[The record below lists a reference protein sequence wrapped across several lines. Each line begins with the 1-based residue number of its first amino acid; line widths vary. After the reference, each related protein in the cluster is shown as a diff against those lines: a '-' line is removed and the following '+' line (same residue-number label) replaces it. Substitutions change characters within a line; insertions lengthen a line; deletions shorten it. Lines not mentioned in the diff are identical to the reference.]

1 MQVSQLLGA
10 LEGRAAA
17 LADGVLLCGDFNTD
31 PYDHPPPRS
40 VRARCVPAV
49 LRHPLGL
56 RSAYP
61 LPEDAHGRAR
71 WWTTWKK
78 RGEHEVRGTRSTVPS
93 RAPLA
98 PRPCTPPPGKVVS
111 VGRVALLHR
120 EVDGPVRCRPV
131 ATAGPSPPPD
141 HPVPRTSCAA
151 RAWCPSRRLKWL
163 CAGGWRV
170 GARWSVASGPS
181 RRRHGDGPLSIDQP
195 PQQVVARVDRDRRAR
210 TTRDTW
216 LERRDACHRPCCGR
230 QREGAAP
237 DLPH

>member
-93 RAPLA
+93 SAPLA
-98 PRPCTPPPGKVVS
+98 PRPCIRPCTPP
-111 VGRVALLHR
+111 LHPAR
-120 EVDGPVRCRPV
+120 APRPC
-131 ATAGPSPPPD
+131 PPPLQVKHTID
-141 HPVPRTSCAA
+141 YIFHDAGL
-151 RAWCPSRRLKWL
+151 RATRIL
-163 CAGGWRV
+163 A
-170 GARWSVASGPS
+170 
-181 RRRHGDGPLSIDQP
+181 P
-195 PQQVVARVDRDRRAR
+195 PQEAELEPARLPGLRYPSDHLSLVAE
-210 TTRDTW
+210 
-216 LERRDACHRPCCGR
+216 LEI
-230 QREGAAP
+230 
-237 DLPH
+237 LS

>member
-1 MQVSQLLGA
+1 MQISQLLDA
-10 LEGRAAA
+10 LEGCAAA

-98 PRPCTPPPGKVVS
+98 PRPCTPPLQVKHTIDYIFHDAGL
-111 VGRVALLHR
+111 R
-120 EVDGPVRCRPV
+120 
-131 ATAGPSPPPD
+131 ATRILA
-141 HPVPRTSCAA
+141 
-151 RAWCPSRRLKWL
+151 
-163 CAGGWRV
+163 
-170 GARWSVASGPS
+170 
-181 RRRHGDGPLSIDQP
+181 P
-195 PQQVVARVDRDRRAR
+195 PQEAELEPARLPGLRYPSDHLSLLAE
-210 TTRDTW
+210 
-216 LERRDACHRPCCGR
+216 LEI
-230 QREGAAP
+230 
-237 DLPH
+237 LS